1 MAIRLNRRLQDLR
14 VASQQLAKALRNLSA
29 GDVGIQDLKMLTAM
43 LKELTGVIRN
53 LYELPTQAEAEAQS
67 IARLR
72 LEEDKRPDALEII
85 LEDVEELGK

>member
-1 MAIRLNRRLQDLR
+1 MGRVLNRKLQDLR
-14 VASQQLAKALRNLSA
+14 VASQQLARALRNLSA
-29 GDVGIQDLKMLTAM
+29 GDVGINDLKMLTAM

-67 IARLR
+67 LARQR
-72 LEEDKRPDALEII
+72 LEGERKADSLEII